1 MDPRITLTITF
12 DPASKQVNVNGP
24 IKDRMLSYAMLKLAE
39 KAIDEDHAR
48 DKEKG
53 AEIVPVRGN
62 GDAVIRAL
70 NRR

>member
-1 MDPRITLTITF
+1 
-12 DPASKQVNVNGP
+12 
-24 IKDRMLSYAMLKLAE
+24 MLKLAE